1 MHLFYAIL
9 VDRNVGEK
17 PFFLNR
23 CLRIAPQEGSYLMK
37 NIRLHHPFSNNMTA
51 VSNYFIDYYMPQAG
65 GEYVKL
71 YLCLLRHAAD
81 YGSIPLESIA
91 ELFDYTERDI
101 YRGLQYWADQGLI
114 DLAFD
119 QDGSISDLVFLEVRK
134 PESVQQAAASV
145 SSGVLPASVKAPVS
159 KNTTKKVASEP
170 NDSTEAKVLSPKLK
184 ISRDRMAVLQ
194 GEQDIKQLLLIAESY
209 LGHSLSPTEM
219 SSILYYYDSL
229 HFNFELIEYLIEY
242 CISRG
247 TKSFHYIDK
256 VALAWA
262 EEGITNAGQA
272 KERQSQYSQKYYSV
286 LNAFGIRDRG
296 PGKPEVQMIDHW
308 FDDLHFTSDI
318 ILEACSRT
326 LTQTQ
331 NPSFQ
336 YANKILESWHAS
348 GIHHLNEIRELD
360 QKHQKTGKAA
370 SKQRPA
376 VTSGSKFNN
385 FSQRDYDF
393 DHLESLLNQ

>member
-1 MHLFYAIL
+1 
-9 VDRNVGEK
+9 
-17 PFFLNR
+17 
-23 CLRIAPQEGSYLMK
+23 MK

-71 YLCLLRHAAD
+71 YLCLLRHVAD
-81 YGSIPLESIA
+81 FGSISLESIA

-101 YRGLQYWADQGLI
+101 CRGLQYWADQGLI

-119 QDGSISDLVFLEVRK
+119 QDGSISDLVFLEVQK
-134 PESVQQAAASV
+134 PETVRQAAASA
-145 SSGVLPASVKAPVS
+145 SSGVFPASARTSSSTPVS
-159 KNTTKKVASEP
+159 EKEDARSQAS
-170 NDSTEAKVLSPKLK
+170 AKPQDTAPKLK
-184 ISRDRMAVLQ
+184 ISRDRMAALQ

-209 LGHSLSPTEM
+209 LGHSLSPSEM

-296 PGKPEVQMIDHW
+296 PGKPEVAMIDHW

-336 YANKILESWHAS
+336 YANKILESWHAN

-376 VTSGSKFNN
+376 AASGSKFNN

-393 DHLESLLNQ
+393 DQLESLLNQ

>member
-1 MHLFYAIL
+1 
-9 VDRNVGEK
+9 
-17 PFFLNR
+17 
-23 CLRIAPQEGSYLMK
+23 MK

-101 YRGLQYWADQGLI
+101 YLGLQYWADQGLI

-145 SSGVLPASVKAPVS
+145 SSGVLPASAKAPVS
-159 KNTTKKVASEP
+159 KNAAKKAASEP

-184 ISRDRMAVLQ
+184 ISRDRMAALQ

-296 PGKPEVQMIDHW
+296 PGKPEVQIIDHW

>member
-1 MHLFYAIL
+1 
-9 VDRNVGEK
+9 
-17 PFFLNR
+17 
-23 CLRIAPQEGSYLMK
+23 
-37 NIRLHHPFSNNMTA
+37 MTA

-134 PESVQQAAASV
+134 PESVQQVCCILSLPECSLHLQRHPFPKNAAKKKR
-145 SSGVLPASVKAPVS
+145 LP
-159 KNTTKKVASEP
+159 NRMI
-170 NDSTEAKVLSPKLK
+170 STEAKVLSPKLK
-184 ISRDRMAVLQ
+184 ISRDRMAALQ